1 MVGLLDKTWMD
12 RLDWFKEQTQK
23 RAVTA
28 IALSLLTLGGVTIF
42 RQLSRPPLS
51 IQAPVTL
58 PVRRADL
65 TITLAANGTIEPEQ
79 LINLSPKESGI
90 LKRLLVKEGDRVQ
103 QGQIL
108 AYMDDSNLQGQY
120 LQAKAQLAAAQ
131 ASLQRLVRGNR
142 SQDIAQAS
150 ARLSAAYANSRQ
162 AAEVY
167 RRYQGLA
174 EQGAISQNDLMQY
187 KTSRDTAQAQVLE
200 YQQALALLQA
210 GARPE
215 DIDQAQAEVA
225 AAEGALETIQ
235 AKLDDTAIRA
245 PFAGVVTRKY
255 ADPGAFVTPTTAG
268 SAVSS
273 ATSSSILALASN
285 NQVVANVA
293 ESNITKI
300 RLGQKVRIQADALPG
315 QTFLGTVKQIAAQ
328 ATVEQNVTSF
338 EVKVA
343 IAEPQANPL
352 RAGMNVAL
360 SFEVGQ
366 VKQALVVPNAAV
378 TQQEAVTGVFILN
391 RDDRPIFT
399 PITIGA
405 TVGNDTEVKAGLS
418 GTERVLLNRPTG
430 DRSQVSGD
438 RAFPGS
444 ANSTDAS
451 SKRGFPGLP
460 SPPSAPPGQ
469 L

>member
-51 IQAPVTL
+51 LQAPITL
-58 PVRRADL
+58 PVRRTDL

-79 LINLSPKESGI
+79 LINISPKESGI

-120 LQAKAQLAAAQ
+120 LQAKAQLASAQ
-131 ASLQRLVRGNR
+131 ANLQRLVRGNR

-167 RRYQGLA
+167 RRYQSLA

-225 AAEGALETIQ
+225 AAEGALKTIQ
-235 AKLDDTAIRA
+235 SKVDDTAIRA
-245 PFAGVVTRKY
+245 PFAGIVTRKY

-293 ESNITKI
+293 ESNITQI
-300 RLGQKVRIQADALPG
+300 HIGQKVRIQADAFAG
-315 QTFLGTVKQIAAQ
+315 QTFWGTVKQIAAQ

-343 IAEPQANPL
+343 IAEPHTNQL

-391 RDDRPIFT
+391 REDRPIFT

-418 GTERVLLNRPTG
+418 GSERVLLNRP
-430 DRSQVSGD
+430 SGD
-438 RAFPGS
+438 RPFPGT
-444 ANSTDAS
+444 ANSSDTP